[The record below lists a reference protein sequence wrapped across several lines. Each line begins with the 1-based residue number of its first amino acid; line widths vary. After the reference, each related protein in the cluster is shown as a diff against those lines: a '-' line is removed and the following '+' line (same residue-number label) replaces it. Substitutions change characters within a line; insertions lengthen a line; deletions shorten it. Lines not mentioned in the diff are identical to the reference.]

1 HLLGLGDAAQG
12 DAGGREGVGFFRGHA
27 HVPGEGL
34 AEAGPAVG
42 VDGAGVDGV
51 DADPAAPVL
60 VGQGQ
65 GQVDVGRVG
74 GGGGDLPIG
83 GLDAVVADHVDDGAA
98 ALLQHVGQRGVAGPH
113 VTHEL
118 QLEGLVPVAG
128 LQVEDAAARCAAGV

>member
-1 HLLGLGDAAQG
+1 
-12 DAGGREGVGFFRGHA
+12 
-27 HVPGEGL
+27 
-34 AEAGPAVG
+34 
-42 VDGAGVDGV
+42 
-51 DADPAAPVL
+51 DPAAPVL

-128 LQVEDAAARCAAGV
+128 LQVEDAAARCAAGVVDQDVQAPPGVDRLADRPLGVLPAGEVAGDRQHLAAG